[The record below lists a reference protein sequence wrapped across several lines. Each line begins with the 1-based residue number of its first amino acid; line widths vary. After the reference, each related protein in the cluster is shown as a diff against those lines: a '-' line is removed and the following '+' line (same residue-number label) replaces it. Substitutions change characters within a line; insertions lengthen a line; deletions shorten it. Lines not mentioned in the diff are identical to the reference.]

1 VSLYS
6 RFRRWRLVG
15 LAVVGFIGVW
25 GCSSTEPTPRVAE
38 PHTSAPSHRSFSAW
52 EASAR
57 SRSEDLLDAARRA
70 AAAGEAARAQAC
82 SDQALAV
89 VFQPPAG
96 YPVNPRYMTY
106 AAQVLEESAS
116 LDDQLDDQL
125 EGQPEDATAD
135 DSGDMAKIIQE
146 DLPDLTS
153 TELPPG
159 LANMLPSSDL
169 PLVLNGAVQRY
180 LDMFTDPNEYRAR
193 IAKGLLRGA
202 AYLPMIRTRLKA
214 AGLPQDLAYLPL
226 IESAFSPVARSR
238 ARATGMWQ
246 FISSTA
252 RLYGL
257 RVSPLIDERRD
268 PERSTDAA
276 IAFLSD
282 LHAQFG
288 NWYLALAAYN
298 SGVGNVRRAIRRA
311 HSSNFWKIR
320 RYLPRETRN
329 YVPAFIASV
338 IVAKEPGR
346 FGLDPPGPSAWTFDT
361 INVPD
366 AVDLQFLSSRLDI
379 PLDEL
384 RKLNPAVRRDLTPAG
399 QVTQLRLPRGMRAR
413 AEALLR
419 SVPRKRWAPR
429 LIHTVVR
436 GESLYTIARRYG
448 STVASIRQA
457 NGLRRNLI
465 HPGQSLVV
473 PRLGLVARRTAP
485 RSRRAVRIR
494 AGEKIYVVRAND
506 TLWDISRA
514 FHVSVRRLR
523 AANRLSRRSL
533 LHPRQ
538 RLVIPRASHPHR
550 KPRAIVSR
558 SASRANLYTVHR
570 GDTLFE
576 IARRFGTTVR
586 ALRHANRLRSSRIH
600 PGDVLQIP
608 DVEASS

>member
-1 VSLYS
+1 MSLRF
-6 RFRRWRLVG
+6 RFRRWRPLS
-15 LAVVGFIGVW
+15 LAVVGFIVVW
-25 GCSSTEPTPRVAE
+25 GCSSTRPTPRA
-38 PHTSAPSHRSFSAW
+38 TLSHQSPPVRQAFSTW

-57 SRSEDLLDAARRA
+57 SRSKDLLEAARRA
-70 AAAGEAARAQAC
+70 AAAGDVARALTC

-89 VFQPPAG
+89 VFQPPSG

-106 AAQVLEESAS
+106 AAQILEESAS
-116 LDDQLDDQL
+116 LDDQL
-125 EGQPEDATAD
+125 ESQPGNETAD
-135 DSGDMAKIIQE
+135 DSSDMAKIIRE
-146 DLPDLTS
+146 DIPELTPQTPS
-153 TELPPG
+153 GAEGMLPP
-159 LANMLPSSDL
+159 SDL
-169 PLVLNGAVQRY
+169 PLVLNGAVQHY

-193 IAKGLLRGA
+193 IAKGLRRGS
-202 AYLPMIRTRLKA
+202 AYLPMIRARLKA

-246 FISSTA
+246 FISSTG

-276 IAFLSD
+276 IAHLSD
-282 LHAQFG
+282 LYGQFDD
-288 NWYLALAAYN
+288 WYLALAAYN
-298 SGVGNVRRAIRRA
+298 SGAGNVRRAIRRA
-311 HSSNFWKIR
+311 HSSNFWEIR

-338 IVAKEPGR
+338 IVAKDPAR
-346 FGLDPPGPSAWTFDT
+346 FGLDPPGSSSWTFDT
-361 INVPD
+361 IDVPD
-366 AVDLQFLSSRLDI
+366 AVDLHFLSSKLHI
-379 PLDEL
+379 PLKEL
-384 RKLNPAVRRDLTPAG
+384 RKLNPAVRRDLTPAR
-399 QVTQLRLPRGMRAR
+399 QMTRLRLPRGMRTK
-413 AEALLR
+413 AETLLH

-436 GESLYTIARRYG
+436 GESLYTIARRCG
-448 STVASIRQA
+448 STVSSIRQA

-465 HPGQSLVV
+465 HPGQSLIV
-473 PRLGLVARRTAP
+473 PRLGLLSRRRTSP
-485 RSRRAVRIR
+485 VRHVIRKR
-494 AGEKIYVVRAND
+494 AGDKIYVVQAND

-514 FHVSVRRLR
+514 FHVSVSRLR
-523 AANRLSRRSL
+523 AANGLHHRSL

-538 RLVIPRASHPHR
+538 RLVIPRGSGLRR
-550 KPRAIVSR
+550 KSLKAVSR
-558 SASRANLYTVHR
+558 SVSSANMYTVHR

-586 ALRHANRLRSSRIH
+586 ALRHVNGLRGSRIH

-608 DVEASS
+608 EAEASS